1 MTDIGQHGLFTR
13 QQATAGGATRAMLR
27 SRVHSGILDQV
38 GTRTFTSPL
47 VPRSALYDLR
57 ALMLDIGDPVW
68 ACGPTAA
75 ALERFDGFVLRAP
88 FYLVVLRDRN
98 VRRLGHVVRTTTSL
112 PLIDRG
118 LVQGIAVTSP
128 SRTVNPL
135 ASALARSRRRSVAS
149 QASAATDFRA
159 IVHNTGPPVAACR
172 RAVSVPLSPRVGS
185 SRTTLKGTSISQT
198 MQAVPRGHFSK
209 TSSVV
214 VNFTAAGRP
223 PRPRRTVSA
232 SAVFP
237 AREEEPATTTVVTR
251 SV

>member
-1 MTDIGQHGLFTR
+1 MTDIGRRVAANAAGQHGLFTR

-128 SRTVNPL
+128 SRTVIDL
-135 ASALARSRRRSVAS
+135 ARDVDAKILTAALDSALRDGGTSKISSTSGSPSCVLAAATASRRCS
-149 QASAATDFRA
+149 
-159 IVHNTGPPVAACR
+159 
-172 RAVSVPLSPRVGS
+172 GS
-185 SRTTLKGTSISQT
+185 SR
-198 MQAVPRGHFSK
+198 ARNFRGEVTAGLNVGFWN
-209 TSSVV
+209 SSVRQ
-214 VNFTAAGRP
+214 ACLGLP
-223 PRPRRTVSA
+223 PR
-232 SAVFP
+232 
-237 AREEEPATTTVVTR
+237 
-251 SV
+251 